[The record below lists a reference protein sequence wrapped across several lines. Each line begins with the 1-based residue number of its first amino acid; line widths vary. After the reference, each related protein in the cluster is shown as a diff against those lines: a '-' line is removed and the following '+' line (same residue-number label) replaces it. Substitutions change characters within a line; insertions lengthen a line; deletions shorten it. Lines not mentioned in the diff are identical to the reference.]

1 MGTEQQARRW
11 PRARRRL
18 VSVLTVSFLT
28 LGTGLAHFTA
38 AAPASADPMKKCTR
52 TTGAIVAVDFGHWGG
67 PVVRGCDATPTTGYE
82 LLQSGG
88 FSTAGTEHDGPAFI
102 CRIGNGS
109 FNRGKQYPTPAQED
123 CVLTPQATAY
133 WSYWIASPGQRKWT
147 YSPLGAM
154 SRTLKPG
161 DVDAWVFGG
170 TDIGGT
176 KGRPTFTPD
185 DVRADGGDPPDPG
198 DPPAPSVPP
207 GSVDLPAAARWLT
220 DRLTNGQR
228 VVNEGDTVPNYLATT
243 EAAWALAAADGESP
257 AARRIAAFLGRP
269 EHTDAYAY
277 PAGKDE
283 APDATAAARL
293 ALVAEATGKDPRDF
307 GGHDL
312 LGDLLANVCLSGS
325 DAPQP
330 VPGCTTKGDFRTT
343 GQTEGQALAVIALL
357 NGDVTPPAEAV
368 TRLARLQCDDGGFPS
383 FLILDGQVCES
394 EAGSTALVALALQR
408 AGGHKAVVT
417 KARSSLKKAQFKT
430 GAWPAVSYSV
440 PGSAYATG
448 WAAQALRAL
457 GDRAHADAAVSWLS
471 RQQLPG
477 GGFAFEEGTP
487 DPLLYATTAA
497 LIAGAKSDLV
507 TLTTKEPAPPTTP
520 PTTPPT
526 APPTTAP
533 PTTGPTTPPAGEGP
547 DLKKGSAYLADHRRL
562 IQGRYYEG
570 SPRFADYG
578 LTIDGAYALAATGH
592 DNTTLRNIVDFLDK
606 GGEDASGRGVHD
618 WTKVGTKYAGGGFIG
633 KAAVLAE
640 SVGRDPRAF
649 GGKDLIAA
657 LARGVCPAA
666 TPAEPRKCAGKG
678 NYTYATSVFS
688 QSLGVI
694 AQVRAG
700 ETAAAA
706 SPVAYLKSLRD
717 PSTGAWPSLIGE
729 PSDIE
734 VDSTAMAAMAMDL
747 LPDAEAQAAVD
758 RALVWLAG
766 QQLPDGGFPGASGNS
781 VNSAALAVQG
791 LSLDTEKYA
800 AEIAKARKF
809 LASQQ
814 NKDGGFN
821 VSKGGQAGS
830 DVRASA
836 QAVGGATG
844 ISFGTLTRDL
854 SGTTAEPVP
863 SPSGPPASPSSTPVI
878 ITPGE
883 DGGTGSGGSQTS
895 GTGGGGSQASGTGK
909 GGSLAATGSQV
920 TALAVTA
927 VLLVAAGWGATHL
940 ARRRRET
947 DGGPA

>member
-1 MGTEQQARRW
+1 MGIEQQARR
-11 PRARRRL
+11 PERAGQRL
-18 VSVLTVSFLT
+18 LSLVTAALLAIGAAVAFLTV
-28 LGTGLAHFTA
+28 
-38 AAPASADPMKKCTR
+38 APPAQADPVTKCTR
-52 TTGAIVAVDFGHWGG
+52 TKGAIVAVDFGKWGG
-67 PVVRGCDATPTTGYE
+67 PVVRGCDTTPTTGYE
-82 LLQSGG
+82 LLHAGG
-88 FSTAGTEHDGPAFI
+88 FTTEGTGHDGPAFI
-102 CRIGNGS
+102 CRIGNRS
-109 FNRGKQYPTPAQED
+109 FDSGTRYPTPAEED

-133 WSYWIASPGQRKWT
+133 WSYWIASPGQKKWS

-176 KGRPTFTPD
+176 KGSPSFTPD
-185 DVRADGGDPPDPG
+185 DVRADGGDPPDPS
-198 DPPAPSVPP
+198 DPAAPNVPP
-207 GSVDLPAAARWLT
+207 GSVDLPAATRWLT
-220 DRLTNGQR
+220 ERLTNGQR
-228 VVNEGDTVPNYLATT
+228 VVDEGATTPNYLATT
-243 EAAWALAAADGESP
+243 EVAYALASLEDGNP
-257 AARRIAAFLGRP
+257 AARRIAGFLGRP

-312 LGDLLANVCLSGS
+312 LGDLLANVCLSGA

-330 VPGCTTKGDFRTT
+330 VPGCGTKGDFRTT
-343 GQTEGQALAVIALL
+343 GQTEGQTLAVIALL
-357 NGDVTPPAEAV
+357 SGGVKPPSESV
-368 TRLARLQCDDGGFPS
+368 TRLAQLQCDDGGFPS

-394 EAGSTALVALALQR
+394 EAGSTALVALALKE
-408 AGGHKAVVT
+408 AGGHTPAVT
-417 KARSSLKKAQFKT
+417 RARSSLKKAQFRT
-430 GAWPAVSYSV
+430 GAWPAASYSV

-448 WAAQALRAL
+448 WVAQTLRAL
-457 GDRAHADAAVSWLS
+457 GDRAHASAAVSWLS

-477 GGFAFEEGTP
+477 GGFAFEEGTT
-487 DPLLYATTAA
+487 DPLLYATTSAV
-497 LIAGAKSDLV
+497 IAGAKSDLV
-507 TLTTKEPAPPTTP
+507 SLTAKEPAPPTTP

-526 APPTTAP
+526 NPPTTP
-533 PTTGPTTPPAGEGP
+533 PTTPPAGEGP
-547 DLKKGSAYLADHRRL
+547 DLRKGSAYLADHKHL
-562 IQGRYYEG
+562 VQGRYYEG

-578 LTIDGAYALAATGH
+578 MTIDGAYALAATGH
-592 DNTTLRNIVDFLDK
+592 DNATLRNIVDFLDK
-606 GGEDASGRGVHD
+606 GGKDASGRGVHD

-640 SVGRDPRAF
+640 SVGRDPRDF
-649 GGKDLIAA
+649 GGQDLISA
-657 LARGVCPAA
+657 LAEGVCSAA

-688 QSLGVI
+688 QSLGII

-706 SPVAYLKSLRD
+706 DPVTYLKSLRD
-717 PSTGAWPSLIGE
+717 PATGAWPSLIGE
-729 PSDIE
+729 KSDIE
-734 VDSTAMAAMAMDL
+734 VDSTAMAAMSMDL
-747 LPDAEAQAAVD
+747 LPDADSQASVD
-758 RALVWLAG
+758 RALVWLAD

-791 LSLDTEKYA
+791 LSLDGGKYA
-800 AEIAKARKF
+800 DEIKKARKF

-821 VSKGGQAGS
+821 VVKGGQPGS

-844 ISFGTLTRDL
+844 ISFGVLTRDM
-854 SGTTAEPVP
+854 SATTPEPVP
-863 SPSGPPASPSSTPVI
+863 SISGQPSTSTPVI

-883 DGGTGSGGSQTS
+883 ETGGSGS
-895 GTGGGGSQASGTGK
+895 TGGQSSAETGNGGN
-909 GGSLAATGSQV
+909 LAATGSQV
-920 TALAVTA
+920 TVLAVA
-927 VLLVAAGWGATHL
+927 ALLLVLAGWGATHA

-947 DGGPA
+947 AGGQA

>member
-11 PRARRRL
+11 PRARRWL
-18 VSVLTVSFLT
+18 LSALTASLLT
-28 LGTGLAHFTA
+28 LGAALTHVTA
-38 AAPASADPMKKCTR
+38 ASPASADPIAKCTR
-52 TTGAIVAVDFGHWGG
+52 TNGAIVAVDFGKWDG
-67 PVVRGCDATPTTGYE
+67 PVVRGCDTTPTTGYE
-82 LLQSGG
+82 LLQAGG
-88 FSTAGTEHDGPAFI
+88 FTTEGTGHDGPAFI
-102 CRIGNGS
+102 CRIGNPS
-109 FNRGKQYPTPAQED
+109 FKAGKKHPTPAQED

-133 WSYWIASPGQRKWT
+133 WSYWIASPGQKKWT

-161 DVDAWVFGG
+161 DVDAWVFGA

-176 KGRPTFTPD
+176 KGRPSFTPD
-185 DVRADGGDPPDPG
+185 DVRADGGDPPDPS
-198 DPPAPSVPP
+198 DPPAPNVPP
-207 GSVDLPAAARWLT
+207 GTIDLPAAARWLT

-228 VVNEGDTVPNYLATT
+228 VVNDGDTTPNYMATT
-243 EAAWALAAADGESP
+243 EVAYALAATDGEN
-257 AARRIAAFLGRP
+257 ATARRIADFLGRP
-269 EHTDAYAY
+269 AHTDAYAY

-293 ALVAEATGKDPRDF
+293 ALVAEATGKDPRNF

-312 LGDLLANVCLSGS
+312 LGDLLANVCTSGS

-343 GQTEGQALAVIALL
+343 GQTEGQTLAVIALL
-357 NGDVTPPAEAV
+357 NGGVTPPADSV
-368 TRLARLQCDDGGFPS
+368 TRLAQLQCDDGGFPS

-394 EAGSTALVALALQR
+394 EAPTTALVALALQH
-408 AGGHKAVVT
+408 AGGHTPVVA
-417 KARSSLKKAQFKT
+417 KARSSLKKAQFNT
-430 GAWPAVSYSV
+430 GAWPAASYSV

-448 WAAQALRAL
+448 WVAQTLRAL
-457 GDRAHADAAVSWLS
+457 GDRAHADAGVSWTS

-477 GGFAFEEGTP
+477 GGFAFEEGTT

-497 LIAGAKSDLV
+497 VIAGAKSDLV

-520 PTTPPT
+520 PT
-526 APPTTAP
+526 APPTTP
-533 PTTGPTTPPAGEGP
+533 PTTGPTAPPAGEGP
-547 DLKKGSAYLADHRRL
+547 DLKKGSAYLADHKRL

-578 LTIDGAYALAATGH
+578 MTIDGAYALAATGH
-592 DNTTLRNIVDFLDK
+592 DNATLRNIVDFLDK
-606 GGEDASGRGVHD
+606 GGKDASGRGVHD
-618 WTKVGTKYAGGGFIG
+618 WTKIGTKYAGGGFIG
-633 KAAVLAE
+633 KTAVLAE
-640 SVGRDPRAF
+640 SVGRDPRNF
-649 GGKDLIAA
+649 GGKNLIAA
-657 LARGVCPAA
+657 LARGTCAA
-666 TPAEPRKCAGKG
+666 TTPAEPRKCAGKG

-706 SPVAYLKSLRD
+706 QPVTYLKSLRD
-717 PSTGAWPSLIGE
+717 PATGAWPSLIGE
-729 PSDIE
+729 ASGIE
-734 VDSTAMAAMAMDL
+734 VDSTAMAAMALDL
-747 LPDAEAQAAVD
+747 LPDAEAQSAVD
-758 RALVWLAG
+758 RALVWLAD

-791 LSLDTEKYA
+791 LSLDAVKYA
-800 AEIAKARKF
+800 DEIAKARKF

-814 NKDGGFN
+814 NKDGGFS

-844 ISFGTLTRDL
+844 ISFGILTRDM
-854 SGTTAEPVP
+854 SGTTPEPVP
-863 SPSGPPASPSSTPVI
+863 SVSGQPGGSTPVI
-878 ITPGE
+878 ITDGE
-883 DGGTGSGGSQTS
+883 NGGASGGQAT
-895 GTGGGGSQASGTGK
+895 GTGGGG
-909 GGSLAATGSQV
+909 LAATGSQV
-920 TALAVTA
+920 TGLAVAAA
-927 VLLVAAGWGATHL
+927 VLVLAGWGATHA

-947 DGGPA
+947 DGGQA